1 MVEDTLQDAV
11 DKVSGAEV
19 TLLALATS
27 DYVQDEGV
35 RDALVM
41 VAGVLADVGRLLGEV
56 MA

>member
-27 DYVQDEGV
+27 DYVQEDGA
-35 RDALVM
+35 RNALVM
-41 VAGVLADVGRLLGEV
+41 VAEVLADVGRLLGEA
-56 MA
+56 MG